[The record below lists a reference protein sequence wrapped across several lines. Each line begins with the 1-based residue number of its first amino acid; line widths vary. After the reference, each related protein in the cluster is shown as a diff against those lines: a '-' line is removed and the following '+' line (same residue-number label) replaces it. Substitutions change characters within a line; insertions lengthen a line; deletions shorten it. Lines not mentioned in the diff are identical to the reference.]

1 MAEQIRGLSASIKT
15 LVAKDNQQA
24 EDIIPKV
31 DAGVESIKELID
43 NMNHMSD
50 RVAAIAANSE
60 EIAAQTAN
68 VQHMAQDLQESVEEI

>member
-1 MAEQIRGLSASIKT
+1 
-15 LVAKDNQQA
+15 
-24 EDIIPKV
+24 
-31 DAGVESIKELID
+31 
-43 NMNHMSD
+43 MNHMSD